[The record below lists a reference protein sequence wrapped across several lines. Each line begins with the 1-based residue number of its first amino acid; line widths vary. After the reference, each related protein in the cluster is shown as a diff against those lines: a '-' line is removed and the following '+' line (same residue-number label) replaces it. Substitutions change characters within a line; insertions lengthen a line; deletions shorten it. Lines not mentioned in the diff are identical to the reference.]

1 MPETTEKNLTKVIK
15 RHSGTKV
22 ELLVAFIYKITINLF
37 PNYFCPRHLEGE
49 EKKVAGLGFDAVFG
63 DGQMYDKKKGGSG
76 GSTF

>member
-1 MPETTEKNLTKVIK
+1 M
-15 RHSGTKV
+15 
-22 ELLVAFIYKITINLF
+22 TINLF
-37 PNYFCPRHLEGE
+37 PKFSPPPRHLEGE